1 MSQDIA
7 AWLAGAQVIHL
18 QPDDV
23 VVVRV
28 PAGDMI
34 TAALGAA
41 VQEAFAPRRVAIVG
55 PEVGIE
61 VAGWCPYFP
70 YCYAKRE

>member
-1 MSQDIA
+1 MSQGIA
-7 AWLAGAQVIHL
+7 VALAAAQVIHL

-28 PAGDMI
+28 PASNMI
-34 TAALGAA
+34 TAVLGAA
-41 VQEAFAPRRVAIVG
+41 VQEAFAPRRVFVLG

-61 VAGWCPYFP
+61 TTGRCPH
-70 YCYAKRE
+70 CYATRE

>member
-1 MSQDIA
+1 MSQTA
-7 AWLAGAQVIHL
+7 ADALAGAQVIHL

-28 PAGDMI
+28 PASNMI

-41 VQEAFAPRRVAIVG
+41 VQEAFAPRRIAIIG
-55 PEVGIE
+55 PDVGIE
-61 VAGWCPYFP
+61 VAGWCPY
-70 YCYAKRE
+70 CYATRE

>member
-7 AWLAGAQVIHL
+7 DVLAGAQVIHL

-28 PAGDMI
+28 PASNMI

-41 VQEAFAPRRVAIVG
+41 VQEAFAPRRVAIIG
-55 PEVGIE
+55 AGVGIE
-61 VAGWCPYFP
+61 TTGRCP
-70 YCYAKRE
+70 YCYATRE